1 MDTLTPEATTPSE
14 LPDTSTS
21 FIRRWRLQ
29 LGIGAVVLVIL
40 IVWAIRAGRSSAAPT
55 GAGRSVPVVVA
66 TTRQG
71 DMNVN
76 LTGLGTVVPLSTV
89 TVHSRVD
96 GQLMR
101 IDFTEGQLVHQGE
114 LLAEIDPRPFQVQ
127 LMQAEGQLAKDQAA
141 LKNARMDQERYISL
155 VKQGILAQQQLDAQV
170 STVVQ
175 AEGAIK
181 SDEAQVESAKLNL
194 VYSRITAPI
203 SGRVGLRLV
212 DLGNMVHATDANG
225 LAVIAPVQPINV
237 IFTIPAD
244 NIQKVLAQDRKPGK
258 LTVEAW
264 DRDMTARLAVGT
276 LAAIDNQVD
285 VTTGTVRLKALF
297 TNENLALFP
306 NQFVNARLLV
316 DTLHNAIIVPSAAVQ
331 RSPQAT
337 FVYVVKADNTV
348 EFRTVE
354 VLTTDGDLSCLKQG
368 LTPGEKVVV
377 DGLDKLRPGSKVAPA
392 DAEGQVPA
400 NNSKAKG

>member
-1 MDTLTPEATTPSE
+1 MDTLTPDAPTPSDS
-14 LPDTSTS
+14 PDSS
-21 FIRRWRLQ
+21 PGFFRRWRLR

-40 IVWAIRAGRSSAAPT
+40 IVWAIRAGRNPVVPT

-66 TTRQG
+66 TVRRG

-76 LTGLGTVVPLSTV
+76 LTGLGTVTPLSTV

-101 IDFTEGQLVHQGE
+101 IAFTEGQIVRQGE

-141 LKNARMDQERYISL
+141 LKNARLDQERFTNL
-155 VKQGILAQQQLDAQV
+155 VRQGILAQQQLDAQV

-203 SGRVGLRLV
+203 AGRVGLRLV
-212 DLGNMVHATDANG
+212 DLGNMVHTTDVNG

-237 IFTIPAD
+237 IFTVPAD

-264 DRDMTARLAVGT
+264 DRDLNARLAVGT
-276 LAAIDNQVD
+276 LAAVDNQVD
-285 VTTGTVRLKALF
+285 VGTGTVRLKAIF
-297 TNENLALFP
+297 ANEDLALFP

-316 DTLHNAIIVPSAAVQ
+316 DTLHDAIIVPSAAVQ

-337 FVYVVKADNTV
+337 FVYVVKVDSTV

-354 VLTTDGDLSCLKQG
+354 VLTTDGDLSCVKQG
-368 LTPGEKVVV
+368 LAAGEKVVV

-392 DAEGQVPA
+392 DAEGQGA
-400 NNSKAKG
+400 TNSSKAKG

>member
-1 MDTLTPEATTPSE
+1 MDTSMPDATLPSQS
-14 LPDTSTS
+14 PDSAPS
-21 FIRRWRLQ
+21 FLLRWRLQ
-29 LGIGAVVLVIL
+29 LSIGAALLAFLVI
-40 IVWAIRAGRSSAAPT
+40 WAIRASRQNAAPPGT
-55 GAGRSVPVVVA
+55 GRSVPVVVA
-66 TTRQG
+66 TVRKG

-96 GQLMR
+96 GQIMR
-101 IDFTEGQLVHQGE
+101 IAFTEGQMVRQGDLLV
-114 LLAEIDPRPFQVQ
+114 EIDPRPFQVQ

-194 VYSRITAPI
+194 VYSRITAPL

-212 DLGNMVHATDANG
+212 DLGNMVHATDTNG
-225 LAVIAPVQPINV
+225 LLVIAPVQPINAV
-237 IFTIPAD
+237 FTIPAD
-244 NIQKVLAQDRKPGK
+244 AIQKVLAQDKK
-258 LTVEAW
+258 LGHLKVEAW
-264 DRDMTARLAVGT
+264 DRDMTTRLAVGT
-276 LAAIDNQVD
+276 LEAIDNQVD
-285 VTTGTVRLKALF
+285 VNTGTVRLKALF
-297 TNENLALFP
+297 SNEDLALFP

-316 DTLHNAIIVPSAAVQ
+316 DTLHDAIIVPSAAVQ

-337 FVYVVKADNTV
+337 FVYVVKADSTV
-348 EFRTVE
+348 ELRTVD
-354 VLTTDGDLSCLKQG
+354 VLTTDGDLSCIKQG
-368 LTPGEKVVV
+368 LAPGEKVVV

-392 DAEGQVPA
+392 DAESQGGA
-400 NNSKAKG
+400 TGSKAKG

>member
-1 MDTLTPEATTPSE
+1 MTTLN
-14 LPDTSTS
+14 PDSTSTS
-21 FIRRWRLQ
+21 ESPDPTPSFFMRWRLR
-29 LGIGAVVLVIL
+29 LGVGAVVLLIL
-40 IVWAIRAGRSSAAPT
+40 IAWLIRAGRGSAAPT
-55 GAGRSVPVVVA
+55 GAGRTVPVVTA
-66 TTRQG
+66 TARMG
-71 DMNVN
+71 DMNVS
-76 LTGLGTVVPLSTV
+76 LTGLGTVTPLSTV

-101 IDFTEGQLVHQGE
+101 IAFTEGQLVHQGD

-141 LKNARMDQERYISL
+141 LKNARMDQARFTSL
-155 VKQGILAQQQLDAQV
+155 VKQGILPQQQLDAQI

-212 DLGNMVHATDANG
+212 DLGNMVHATDVNG
-225 LAVIAPVQPINV
+225 LLVIAPVQPINV
-237 IFTIPAD
+237 IFTVPAD
-244 NIQKVLAQDRKPGK
+244 NIQKVLAQDKK
-258 LTVEAW
+258 LGNLQVEAW
-264 DRDMTARLAVGT
+264 DRDMSTRLAVGT

-285 VTTGTVRLKALF
+285 VGTGTVRLKALF

-348 EFRTVE
+348 DFRTVE
-354 VLTTDGDLSCLKQG
+354 VLTTEGDLTCVKLG
-368 LTPGEKVVV
+368 LAAGEKVVV
-377 DGLDKLRPGSKVAPA
+377 DGLDKLRPGSKVAPV
-392 DAEGQVPA
+392 DAEGQGAA
-400 NNSKAKG
+400 NSAKAKG

>member
-1 MDTLTPEATTPSE
+1 MDTLIPEATTPSE
-14 LPDTSTS
+14 LPDTATS
-21 FIRRWRLQ
+21 FFRRWRLQ

-40 IVWAIRAGRSSAAPT
+40 IVWAIRAGRTSAAPA

-101 IDFTEGQLVHQGE
+101 IAFTEGQLVRQGD

-194 VYSRITAPI
+194 IYSRITAPL

-297 TNENLALFP
+297 TNEDLALFP

-354 VLTTDGDLSCLKQG
+354 VLTTDGDLSCVKQG
-368 LTPGEKVVV
+368 LAPGEKVVV
-377 DGLDKLRPGSKVAPA
+377 DGLDKLRPGSKVAPV
-392 DAEGQVPA
+392 DAEGQGAA
-400 NNSKAKG
+400 NGSKAKG

>member
-1 MDTLTPEATTPSE
+1 MATLIPDVPTPSE
-14 LPDTSTS
+14 SLDSAPG
-21 FIRRWRLQ
+21 FLLRWRLQ
-29 LGIGAVVLVIL
+29 LGIGAAVLVIL
-40 IVWAIRAGRSSAAPT
+40 IVWAIRASHRTAAP
-55 GAGRSVPVVVA
+55 AGVGRAVPVVVVTA
-66 TTRQG
+66 RKG
-71 DMNVN
+71 DMNIN

-101 IDFTEGQLVHQGE
+101 IAFTEGQLVRQGE

-141 LKNARMDQERYISL
+141 LKNARMDQERYTSL
-155 VKQGILAQQQLDAQV
+155 VKQGILAQQQLDAQM

-194 VYSRITAPI
+194 IYSRITAPL

-297 TNENLALFP
+297 ANENLALFP

-354 VLTTDGDLSCLKQG
+354 VLTTDGDLSCVKQG
-368 LTPGEKVVV
+368 LAPGEKVVV

-400 NNSKAKG
+400 NSSKAKG

>member
-1 MDTLTPEATTPSE
+1 
-14 LPDTSTS
+14 
-21 FIRRWRLQ
+21 
-29 LGIGAVVLVIL
+29 
-40 IVWAIRAGRSSAAPT
+40 
-55 GAGRSVPVVVA
+55 
-66 TTRQG
+66 
-71 DMNVN
+71 MNVN

-101 IDFTEGQLVHQGE
+101 IAFTEGQLVRQGD

-194 VYSRITAPI
+194 IYSRITAPL

-297 TNENLALFP
+297 TNEDLALFP

-354 VLTTDGDLSCLKQG
+354 VLTTDGDLSCVKQG
-368 LTPGEKVVV
+368 LAPGEKVVV
-377 DGLDKLRPGSKVAPA
+377 DGLDKLRPGSKVAPV
-392 DAEGQVPA
+392 DAEGQGAA
-400 NNSKAKG
+400 NGSKAKG

>member
-1 MDTLTPEATTPSE
+1 MDTLISDAHTPSE
-14 LPDTSTS
+14 SPDSS
-21 FIRRWRLQ
+21 PGFFLRWRLR
-29 LGIGAVVLVIL
+29 LGIGAVVLVVL
-40 IVWAIRAGRSSAAPT
+40 IIWAIRSGRGPVAPT
-55 GAGRSVPVVVA
+55 GVGRSVPVVVTA
-66 TTRQG
+66 ARKG
-71 DMNVN
+71 DMGVS
-76 LTGLGTVVPLSTV
+76 LTGLGTVTPLSTV
-89 TVHSRVD
+89 TIHSRVD

-101 IDFTEGQLVHQGE
+101 IAFTEGQMVREGD

-141 LKNARMDQERYISL
+141 LKNARMDQERFSSL
-155 VKQGILAQQQLDAQV
+155 VQQGILPQQQLDAQI

-181 SDEAQVESAKLNL
+181 SDQAQVESAKLNL
-194 VYSRITAPI
+194 IYSRITAPL

-225 LAVIAPVQPINV
+225 LAVITPVQPINV

-244 NIQKVLAQDRKPGK
+244 NIQKVLAQNQKSAR

-264 DRDMTARLAVGT
+264 DRDLNARLAVGT

-285 VTTGTVRLKALF
+285 VGTGTVRLKALF
-297 TNENLALFP
+297 TNEDLALFP

-316 DTLHNAIIVPSAAVQ
+316 DTLHDAIIVPSVAVQ

-337 FVYVVKADNTV
+337 FVYVVKADSTV
-348 EFRTVE
+348 EYRTVE
-354 VLTTDGDLSCLKQG
+354 VLATEGDLSCVKQG
-368 LTPGEKVVV
+368 LAAGEKVVV
-377 DGLDKLRPGSKVAPA
+377 DGLDKLRPGSKVAPF
-392 DAEGQVPA
+392 DAEGQGAV

>member
-1 MDTLTPEATTPSE
+1 MDTLTPEATTPAE
-14 LPDTSTS
+14 FPDTSTS
-21 FIRRWRLQ
+21 FFRRWRLR
-29 LGIGAVVLVIL
+29 LGIGAVVLVVL
-40 IVWAIRAGRSSAAPT
+40 IVWAVRAGRGSAAPT

-101 IDFTEGQLVHQGE
+101 IDFTEGQLVHQGD

-194 VYSRITAPI
+194 VYSRITAPL

-368 LTPGEKVVV
+368 LAPGEKVVV
-377 DGLDKLRPGSKVAPA
+377 DGLDKLRPGSKVAPV

-400 NNSKAKG
+400 NNPKAKG

>member
-21 FIRRWRLQ
+21 FFRRWRLR

-40 IVWAIRAGRSSAAPT
+40 IVWAIRAGRSSAAPV
-55 GAGRSVPVVVA
+55 GAGRSVPVVVV
-66 TTRQG
+66 TTRRG

-101 IDFTEGQLVHQGE
+101 IAFTEGQLVRQGE

-181 SDEAQVESAKLNL
+181 SDEAQVENL

-316 DTLHNAIIVPSAAVQ
+316 DTLHNATIIPSAAVQ

-368 LTPGEKVVV
+368 LAPGEKVVV

>member
-14 LPDTSTS
+14 LPDTSIS

-40 IVWAIRAGRSSAAPT
+40 IAWAIRAGRGAAAPT
-55 GAGRSVPVVVA
+55 GAGRAVPVVVA

-101 IDFTEGQLVHQGE
+101 IAFTEGQLVHQGE

-237 IFTIPAD
+237 IFTVPAD

-368 LTPGEKVVV
+368 LAPGEKVVV
-377 DGLDKLRPGSKVAPA
+377 DGLDKLRPGSKVAPV